1 MLIAIDDDG
10 IQTRVQQAS
19 EPCDPLLHRLTAPT
33 VFNFVTRHTK
43 YQRMLPKFGPR
54 VTGAYQSIFT
64 GSKAF
69 QHVLAQDC
77 TEEFNESIT

>member
-10 IQTRVQQAS
+10 IQTRVEQAS
-19 EPCDPLLHRLTAPT
+19 EPCDPLLHRLT
-33 VFNFVTRHTK
+33 RHTK
-43 YQRMLPKFGPR
+43 YQRMLPKFGLR

-77 TEEFNESIT
+77 TEEFNESIA